1 MVSSATL
8 SALLLGAGL
17 LSLTQ
22 GAMSLSIWESL
33 SAIADAAL
41 GVQWSELAAY
51 ERAVVLELRVPRTFL
66 AVFVGALLAQCG
78 AVMQGLFRNP
88 LADPGIVGVSAGA
101 ASGAVLAI
109 FLGPESATA
118 WLVPLAAFIGGF
130 ITSILVYGLARG
142 PFGTSVVVLLLA
154 GVAISALAGS
164 LISMVSYLSD
174 DERLRDI
181 SLWQMGSLATADATY
196 LYLAGAVFVALA
208 IRFQKHAQ
216 ALNALLLGESEARHL
231 GINVER
237 LKLELVL
244 LVAVGVGVA
253 VAAAGMIGFVGL
265 VVPHAIRLTSGPDYR
280 HLLPMAALGGA
291 ALLLLADAV
300 SRVLIAPAEVPV
312 GIMTA
317 LLGAPFFVFLL
328 VRLRRTFS

>member
-109 FLGPESATA
+109 FLGPESATS

-164 LISMVSYLSD
+164 LIAMVSYLSD

-265 VVPHAIRLTSGPDYR
+265 VVPHAIRLISGPDYR